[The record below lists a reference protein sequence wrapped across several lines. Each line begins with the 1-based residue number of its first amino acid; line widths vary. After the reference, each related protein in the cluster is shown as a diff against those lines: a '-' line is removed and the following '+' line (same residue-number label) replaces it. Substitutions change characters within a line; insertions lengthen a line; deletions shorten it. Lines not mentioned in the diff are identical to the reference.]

1 MGFAATW
8 MRDFDGPEAA
18 GSGVVLRF
26 HQFYRERSA
35 RAPGLLMLAL
45 AIPLFTGCA
54 LDSERIDGAAPALAE
69 KFREGAA
76 RPASALAQDWFQ
88 AFGSSELT
96 SLARQALEGNLDL
109 AAALARY
116 AQADAQM
123 RIAESALYPQLSGS
137 GDASRSL
144 SPGTARSKTPPFTS
158 SVGNRFDAGLSASY
172 VLDFWGRN
180 QSLAEAS
187 RLGLAASRFDY
198 DTAAVAMLAS
208 LANTYFQVLVAQ
220 DRLQIARENIR
231 AAENVL
237 GAIRGR
243 IEVGT
248 ATALDLAQQET
259 VIANLRVNIP
269 ILERQM
275 LQQKN
280 LVAVLVGR
288 TPESMTIKGGR
299 LRSLALPS
307 VRPGLPSQLLFRRPD
322 IAGSEARLAAA
333 EARIVAA
340 RAAFLPN
347 ITLTGSGG
355 LSSIALRNLL
365 RADAVALSAAASV
378 TQPIF
383 DGYNLQGQLDAARGS
398 RNELL
403 ADYRRSIVTA
413 LSDVENALI
422 AVRKYAEQ
430 ERAQAI
436 AVDTARRAYQITQQ
450 RLREGIIDVVTL
462 LNTQTT
468 LFSAQDALTLVRY
481 QRLLAIV
488 SLYQALGGG
497 FTREYSDPMIYEG
510 RATPAPMDSSIT
522 SSMTSSTPAPSAAPP
537 ATAVQERP

>member
-1 MGFAATW
+1 
-8 MRDFDGPEAA
+8 
-18 GSGVVLRF
+18 
-26 HQFYRERSA
+26 
-35 RAPGLLMLAL
+35 MLAV

-54 LDSERIDGAAPALAE
+54 LDSERIDGTVPALAGHY
-69 KFREGAA
+69 RADGA
-76 RPASALAQDWFQ
+76 RPASAVAQDWFQ

-96 SLARQALEGNLDL
+96 SLARQALDGNFDL
-109 AAALARY
+109 AAAFARF

-123 RIAESALYPQLSGS
+123 RIAESALYPQLSGT

-144 SPGTARSKTPPFTS
+144 TPGTLRSKTPPFTS

-180 QSLAEAS
+180 KSLAEAG
-187 RLGLAASRFDY
+187 RLGLAASHFDY
-198 DTAAVAMLAS
+198 DTAAVAMLAT

-231 AAENVL
+231 AAEDVL

-243 IEVGT
+243 VEVGT
-248 ATALDLAQQET
+248 ATALDVAQQET

-288 TPESMTIKGGR
+288 TPESITIKGGR
-299 LRSLALPS
+299 LRSLALPN
-307 VRPGLPSQLLFRRPD
+307 VRPGLPAQLLLRRPD
-322 IAGSEARLAAA
+322 IAGNEARLAAA
-333 EARIVAA
+333 EANIVAA

-365 RADAVALSAAASV
+365 RADAIALSAAASV

-398 RNELL
+398 RNELV
-403 ADYRRSIVTA
+403 ADYRKSIVTA

-422 AVRKYAEQ
+422 GVRKYGEQ
-430 ERAQAI
+430 ERAQAV
-436 AVDTARRAYQITQQ
+436 AVETARRAYQITQQ

-510 RATPAPMDSSIT
+510 RATPAPMT
-522 SSMTSSTPAPSAAPP
+522 SSMTSSTTSSAPALSTSLPAAGLP
-537 ATAVQERP
+537 ATVLQERP